1 VSNPAG
7 GLSRGTLPPEA
18 AAQLAEF
25 ARSCKGAARAVSLYP
40 GQHPSIAVSLDR
52 LVDATA
58 RLTAQGPLQLK
69 VRPDTLLIGDA
80 ALPKPDQA
88 VTELAE
94 LLHSHLIGALT
105 VNAGADTGSWR
116 TLLLLLSR
124 PPEEVRADG
133 GIAQMWATAGGP
145 SVEIREIDYAEV
157 LREKGGTAA
166 SLDDIIAAALDGGQV
181 RLDDA
186 NIDALLAML
195 ADADQV
201 DDLMARLESAGEE
214 RGTDAKTAAVVK
226 LLQNMVERARQI
238 DAQQLDATLRQL
250 GGVAARLSADDMLR
264 LLAHKRTEAPGGGVV
279 TAVLDRMGDTE
290 VARFVAGSII
300 AEQGA
305 SARLAHAFQALVPD
319 TDRQRHVLSL
329 AEDQV
334 AASPLGEEAPFEELW
349 GKVESMM
356 ASYSDEAYV
365 SEAYARELSNIRTHA
380 VEVERTSDD
389 PPERIATWLL
399 TVNDAALRRLD
410 HQLLTDLLAIEQ
422 DPARWRD
429 VAETAS
435 AHADDLVRVG
445 HFDQAWELADT
456 VIREAQDHPERLA
469 SLPHI
474 LQRFVRA
481 SFMKHVAAHM
491 RSADDETF
499 DRFARLC
506 RAIGTPVI
514 APLAEVLSA
523 EQDARARRRLRD
535 VLVGFGAQ
543 GRVVVQQLMLAPN
556 WEVRRTAAFLLR
568 EFGGVE
574 GLRELIPLLTDSEPL
589 VQREAVQGLMLN
601 GSDAAA
607 EILVRAL
614 DTASGRTR
622 QALVAELTSIRD
634 RRASPLFCYLVR
646 HLNRSRHTAVYLAA
660 LDALGTFGDPE
671 AVEALKIV
679 LHRHDFWAPLRT
691 RRARAAA
698 AAALRRIGTPPA
710 LDVLERVS
718 KSGSRG
724 ARAAAR
730 AQLK

>member
-1 VSNPAG
+1 
-7 GLSRGTLPPEA
+7 
-18 AAQLAEF
+18 
-25 ARSCKGAARAVSLYP
+25 
-40 GQHPSIAVSLDR
+40 
-52 LVDATA
+52 
-58 RLTAQGPLQLK
+58 
-69 VRPDTLLIGDA
+69 
-80 ALPKPDQA
+80 
-88 VTELAE
+88 
-94 LLHSHLIGALT
+94 
-105 VNAGADTGSWR
+105 
-116 TLLLLLSR
+116 
-124 PPEEVRADG
+124 
-133 GIAQMWATAGGP
+133 
-145 SVEIREIDYAEV
+145 
-157 LREKGGTAA
+157 
-166 SLDDIIAAALDGGQV
+166 
-181 RLDDA
+181 
-186 NIDALLAML
+186 
-195 ADADQV
+195 
-201 DDLMARLESAGEE
+201 
-214 RGTDAKTAAVVK
+214 
-226 LLQNMVERARQI
+226 
-238 DAQQLDATLRQL
+238 
-250 GGVAARLSADDMLR
+250 
-264 LLAHKRTEAPGGGVV
+264 
-279 TAVLDRMGDTE
+279 
-290 VARFVAGSII
+290 
-300 AEQGA
+300 
-305 SARLAHAFQALVPD
+305 
-319 TDRQRHVLSL
+319 
-329 AEDQV
+329 
-334 AASPLGEEAPFEELW
+334 
-349 GKVESMM
+349 
-356 ASYSDEAYV
+356 
-365 SEAYARELSNIRTHA
+365 
-380 VEVERTSDD
+380 
-389 PPERIATWLL
+389 
-399 TVNDAALRRLD
+399 
-410 HQLLTDLLAIEQ
+410 
-422 DPARWRD
+422 
-429 VAETAS
+429 
-435 AHADDLVRVG
+435 
-445 HFDQAWELADT
+445 
-456 VIREAQDHPERLA
+456 
-469 SLPHI
+469 
-474 LQRFVRA
+474 
-481 SFMKHVAAHM
+481 M

-523 EQDARARRRLRD
+523 EQDAHARRRLRD

-543 GRVVVQQLMLAPN
+543 GRDVVQQLMLAPN

-568 EFGGVE
+568 EFGGAE